1 MQNICPNHT
10 NCFKLKVGKD
20 FPLFLRTFKG
30 LSRIELFKACR
41 KNNLLIQEKRNHQA
55 LYIKKHKNRLDDLY
69 SLTANG
75 REKLNSGKGETI
87 NFFHRPLIHC
97 RLHESSCLEFPIV
110 GLNCKRLCGGAGS
123 CSKDCDF
130 SGKKRR
136 KRIHNCSVRVVATI
150 YLKDIKHYHVRM
162 FNINDHD
169 NFTANLSR
177 LPLNEDDCDKILKY
191 QSLQNL
197 TSEQLSIKISQ
208 SNLIIDQDLEK
219 HFHRLNK
226 KKITTFLYNQRQLN
240 NFMMASNHDRDR
252 AKDLVVKNEQNCSA
266 NYQNSKDFL
275 FLGINFRK
283 IYKLSIA
290 IDFKNLI
297 YFDLGKFNSSI
308 KDEKFDSEPLV
319 IFSTNENLQYC
330 KKYGKDFLQLD
341 SRHEKTAAGKIV
353 ITTIS
358 CKISKFSS
366 GRAILVALS
375 TIESS
380 IQTKII
386 LETLRNYVNNICH
399 CKHYYINE
407 GKIQKCFKQF
417 CKERNNTCDEA
428 NGYDFDPVILTDTNL
443 GQLEGVKLANFRGR
457 ASLFHVLKVFVH
469 QPSFQTEFTK
479 FQQFSIVLLFKYCIR
494 ALLKKVPPSFLHQ
507 QCLSF
512 FEKLNLKK
520 MKTFEKDNFLNF
532 FFHSLD
538 LLNLHK
544 KEAREIYLLDQEDLY
559 RTSAMVDANHKKLK
573 MLMMNSATVVT
584 CLTRIF
590 SVLVGNDF
598 FTIDIGNLNVQT
610 NLVKQLHDS
619 STQMNDPGQ
628 RNIKLPQNKIISL
641 FEYQSLNE
649 KVFKQRENLSKSDY
663 QSMFLILNEN
673 IPWVELKFNLF
684 GFKVSDNYEDTNDIK
699 LIGKIFSNKVFQNS
713 TEERNSSNLDY
724 KFSNSKIKEL
734 FAVFIK
740 FNSKFKSYLSDPK
753 LEDYVLTD
761 MDTGECTW

>member
-428 NGYDFDPVILTDTNL
+428 NGYDFDPVILT
-443 GQLEGVKLANFRGR
+443 
-457 ASLFHVLKVFVH
+457 
-469 QPSFQTEFTK
+469 
-479 FQQFSIVLLFKYCIR
+479 
-494 ALLKKVPPSFLHQ
+494 
-507 QCLSF
+507 
-512 FEKLNLKK
+512 
-520 MKTFEKDNFLNF
+520 
-532 FFHSLD
+532 LD